1 MKKIAFSLAMVAL
14 AMVAC
19 DNSKELV
26 LSPINLTIHAAEEQQ
41 LEAVG
46 ENSDLVSWRRQMNS
60 WQKLR
65 PKGLL

>member
-19 DNSKELV
+19 DNNKELV
-26 LSPINLTIHAAEEQQ
+26 LSPTNLTIHAAEEQQ

-46 ENSDLVSWRRQMNS
+46 ENSDFVSWRRQMNS